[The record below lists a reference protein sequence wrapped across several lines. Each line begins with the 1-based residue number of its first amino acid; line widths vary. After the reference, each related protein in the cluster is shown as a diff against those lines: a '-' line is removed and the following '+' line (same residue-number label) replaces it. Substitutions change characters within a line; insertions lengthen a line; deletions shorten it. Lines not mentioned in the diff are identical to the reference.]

1 MAKPSTDFERQYRSE
16 VKRIKRSIKGLE
28 ERGYVVHYDIPELPK
43 SWRGKFLKEL
53 HEVNRSELLRKSTYF
68 DPYNDKWVKGTE
80 GRVIENK
87 VKSEKAKLT
96 REIRKSNPDYK
107 PPKSKSRTSKRATY
121 YAVQDYKTATNLA
134 DEYDARD
141 RLSQRIA
148 LEYETAI
155 RLQRDMAH
163 DAVLSGEIPW
173 SIYDELDDSLMKQ
186 HREVKTTRE
195 SYDFTYE
202 SDDEYDDFYYDD
214 YSSEP
219 APVETPKEV
228 SDVQKY
234 GEPELP
240 PELPPLTPEDYI
252 DTGIDF
258 VGINEPEPEQ
268 DEEPRIETY
277 ETYDQYY
284 EMWRYDTINEDTGEL
299 IQQQWVSEDGE
310 IFEDPRDYIPFEQ
323 QMFTQF
329 RHGYEHYNEQFVHL
343 LDTALNNARQ
353 KVGLNSLMDAIQSM
367 KNTGEAP
374 SFDMAYNEGAV
385 REYLTELGE
394 YLDIDDFGVEG
405 LLDAYEADMSSDSYS
420 I

>member
-28 ERGYVVHYDIPELPK
+28 ERGYVVHYYIPELPK

-148 LEYETAI
+148 LEYETEI
-155 RLQRDMAH
+155 RLQRDRAH

-173 SIYDELDDSLMKQ
+173 SIYDELDDSLKKQ

-202 SDDEYDDFYYDD
+202 SNEEYDDNYYDD
-214 YSSEP
+214 YSYEP
-219 APVETPKEV
+219 TPVETPKEV
-228 SDVQKY
+228 SDVPKY

-240 PELPPLTPEDYI
+240 PELPPLTPDDI
-252 DTGIDF
+252 LDTGIDF
-258 VGINEPEPEQ
+258 IDYEVPEPEPEP
-268 DEEPRIETY
+268 EPKISEY
-277 ETYDQYY
+277 ETYDPYY
-284 EMWRYDTINEDTGEL
+284 EMWRYDTIDENTGEL
-299 IQQQWVSEDGE
+299 IKQQWVSEDGE

-329 RHGYEHYNEQFVHL
+329 RHGYEHYNEQFVRL

-353 KVGLNSLMDAIQSM
+353 KVGLNSLMNAIQSM
-367 KNTGEAP
+367 KNTGDAP
-374 SFDMAYNEGAV
+374 SFEMAYTEGAV

-405 LLDAYEADMSSDSYS
+405 LLDAYEADMESDSYS

>member
-80 GRVIENK
+80 GRVIENRI
-87 VKSEKAKLT
+87 KSEKAKLT
-96 REIRKSNPDYK
+96 KEIRKSNPDYK

-148 LEYETAI
+148 LEYETEI
-155 RLQRDMAH
+155 RLQRDRAY
-163 DAVLSGEIPW
+163 DAILSGEIPW
-173 SIYDELDDSLMKQ
+173 TTFDELDDSLMKQ
-186 HREVKTTRE
+186 HRAVKTTRE

-202 SDDEYDDFYYDD
+202 SNDDYDDNYYDD
-214 YSSEP
+214 YSYEP
-219 APVETPKEV
+219 TPVETPKEV
-228 SDVQKY
+228 SDVPKY

-240 PELPPLTPEDYI
+240 PELPPLTPDDI
-252 DTGIDF
+252 LDTGIDF
-258 VGINEPEPEQ
+258 IDYEVPEPEPEP
-268 DEEPRIETY
+268 EPQIAEY
-277 ETYDQYY
+277 ETYDSYY
-284 EMWRYDTINEDTGEL
+284 EMWRYDTIDENTGEL
-299 IQQQWVSEDGE
+299 LKQQWVSEDGE
-310 IFEDPRDYIPFEQ
+310 IFEDPKDYIPFEQ
-323 QMFTQF
+323 QMFTKF
-329 RHGYEHYNEQFVHL
+329 RHGYEHYNEQFVRL

-353 KVGLNSLMDAIQSM
+353 KVGLNNLMNAIQAM
-367 KNTGEAP
+367 KNTGDAP
-374 SFDMAYNEGAV
+374 SFEMSYTEGAV

-394 YLDIDDFGVEG
+394 QLDIDDFGVES
-405 LLDAYEADMSSDSYS
+405 LLDAYEADMESDSYS